1 MTSLEYSKR
10 PPSESIVRKCNE
22 IKLEHFPQYRS
33 LNGDSLRDDEAEIGA
48 EATKPEAE
56 EAIAIF

>member
-1 MTSLEYSKR
+1 M
-10 PPSESIVRKCNE
+10 VRKCNE

-48 EATKPEAE
+48 EATKPPPPTEDEA
-56 EAIAIF
+56 AFWRLPLMAS